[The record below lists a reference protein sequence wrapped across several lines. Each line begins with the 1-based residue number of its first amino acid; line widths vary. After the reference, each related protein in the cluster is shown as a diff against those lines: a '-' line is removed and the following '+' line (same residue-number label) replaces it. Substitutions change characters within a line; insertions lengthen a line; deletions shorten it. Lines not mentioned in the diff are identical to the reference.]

1 MANRDGRRDPKGRG
15 RHPGGDYDY
24 GEGSYEQDGW
34 DEPRLMDFARK
45 IVRGGAEVVI
55 STKDAIGERAAEV
68 KSKEIPKEVVESV
81 AHLTARTKDE
91 LISLMAREFKSYLE
105 KLDLAG
111 EARSLLENY
120 TLDVNM
126 TVRLKPNALQDLAAA
141 GDEDEEDGR
150 TDGPAEDEFEDEDG
164 DEEPEAGEEEDE

>member
-1 MANRDGRRDPKGRG
+1 MANRDGRRDSKARG
-15 RHPGGDYDY
+15 SRGASVDTDHGQ
-24 GEGSYEQDGW
+24 GSYEQDGW

-68 KSKEIPKEVVESV
+68 KSREIPREVVESV

-91 LISLMAREFKSYLE
+91 LVSLMAREFKTYLE
-105 KLDLAG
+105 KMDLAS

-126 TVRLKPNALQDLAAA
+126 RVRLRPNEPFPEDEDPPEDEEAADA
-141 GDEDEEDGR
+141 GDEGDDVEAGDDEEAADEDEE
-150 TDGPAEDEFEDEDG
+150 
-164 DEEPEAGEEEDE
+164 